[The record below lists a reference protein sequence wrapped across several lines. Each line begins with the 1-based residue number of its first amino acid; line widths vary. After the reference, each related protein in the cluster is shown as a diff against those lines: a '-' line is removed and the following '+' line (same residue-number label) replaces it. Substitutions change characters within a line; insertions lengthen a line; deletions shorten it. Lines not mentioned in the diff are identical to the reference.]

1 MVYVISAC
9 SLGKSFNLL
18 NIVLTHGF
26 RAKKGALCAHLSRVH
41 KLLTLKTVGTEIVNK
56 AYLSAAVLL
65 LYVISSD
72 FQEVRKSSGLTT
84 YKEGFI
90 EPHTHTPLLVIRA
103 GFGRI
108 PQYLFLK
115 DERR

>member
-1 MVYVISAC
+1 MGSELKGS
-9 SLGKSFNLL
+9 SL
-18 NIVLTHGF
+18 
-26 RAKKGALCAHLSRVH
+26 RAFLSRIH

-84 YKEGFI
+84 YEEGFI
-90 EPHTHTPLLVIRA
+90 EPHTHLCS
-103 GFGRI
+103 
-108 PQYLFLK
+108 
-115 DERR
+115 